1 MTEHFHAI
9 VWMDHREAKVF
20 HCNAEE
26 ADKLVVLA
34 DGSPRHHQHKANVH
48 GAGHKGIDK
57 EFFGR
62 VAASLTHTGAIL
74 LTGPGNAHVE
84 FKHFISEHYAQLAQR
99 ISGVEPLDHPTDN
112 QLVALARKFFRA
124 DDLMNAQVR

>member
-9 VWMDHREAKVF
+9 VWIDHAEAKVF

-26 ADKLVVLA
+26 ADKLVLHA

-48 GAGHKGIDK
+48 GAGHKGVDK
-57 EFFGR
+57 EFFSQ
-62 VAASLTHTGAIL
+62 VADSLTHTGAIL
-74 LTGPGNAHVE
+74 VVGPGNARVE
-84 FKHFISEHYAQLAQR
+84 FKHFVTEHFPQLAQR
-99 ISGVEPLDHPTDN
+99 ISGVEALDHPTDN
-112 QLVALARKFFRA
+112 QLIALARKFFRA